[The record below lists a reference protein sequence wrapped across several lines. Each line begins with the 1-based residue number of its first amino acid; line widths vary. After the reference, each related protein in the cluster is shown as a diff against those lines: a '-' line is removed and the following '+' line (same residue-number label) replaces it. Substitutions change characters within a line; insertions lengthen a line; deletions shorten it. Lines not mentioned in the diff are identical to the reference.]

1 MKNISDCESINRVNP
16 LYFTVGKTDGHI
28 EEKNGN
34 KYLVFDYTD
43 NNKKV
48 LKKHTE
54 FWDGIKNLIKTIDNR
69 LNECENDFIKIK
81 FNSDD
86 NLSLNQLLKFHVSRI
101 IVRSVFKEDGKYYPQ
116 FFLDECLY

>member
-1 MKNISDCESINRVNP
+1 MDK
-16 LYFTVGKTDGHI
+16 I

-54 FWDGIKNLIKTIDNR
+54 LWDGIKNLIKTIDNR